1 MTHAGCLNGCK
12 MLTADVKDF
21 CQLLLRIPL
30 FLAIVSDCIGEIFHA
45 FRKVKIPFQSYHRLT
60 ELVYPKAALTKI
72 NPKALLTLNKRHY
85 IITTL
90 FCWHLYGRINMI
102 RTLTCAIT
110 SHRPT
115 RFRFKYDENN
125 NGCKRIKK
133 RIRDQLIQLYE
144 QGFRQFWVGGALG
157 VDMWAGEILLRLK
170 EQLEYS
176 EIQLMIALPFE
187 GHDANWEERSRRR
200 MAFLIKHSTETVI
213 VGEKGSSTATNY
225 RRRNEYMVDHADCLL
240 AVYDNDRSIRSG
252 TGMTVNYAR
261 KQGLPIILIH
271 PDTAAVSRESFER

>member
-1 MTHAGCLNGCK
+1 
-12 MLTADVKDF
+12 
-21 CQLLLRIPL
+21 
-30 FLAIVSDCIGEIFHA
+30 
-45 FRKVKIPFQSYHRLT
+45 
-60 ELVYPKAALTKI
+60 
-72 NPKALLTLNKRHY
+72 
-85 IITTL
+85 
-90 FCWHLYGRINMI
+90 MI

-110 SHRPT
+110 GHRPT

-240 AVYDNDRSIRSG
+240 TVYDNDRSIRSG